1 MEADE
6 EEDKKGKEKE
16 NKVLLSLSFSL
27 PPPTF
32 PTFKRRYIKGG
43 SRHHSPHTHKKK
55 ALFDFLLWDLLSLLK
70 CLIGSINF

>member
-16 NKVLLSLSFSL
+16 NKVLLSLS

-43 SRHHSPHTHKKK
+43 SRHHSPHTHTKKK
-55 ALFDFLLWDLLSLLK
+55 LYLTSYFGT
-70 CLIGSINF
+70 C

>member
-16 NKVLLSLSFSL
+16 NKVLLSL
-27 PPPTF
+27 PPQPS
-32 PTFKRRYIKGG
+32 PHSKGEILKGG
-43 SRHHSPHTHKKK
+43 VGTTAPTHTHKKK

>member
-16 NKVLLSLSFSL
+16 NKVLLSLS

-32 PTFKRRYIKGG
+32 PTFKRRDIKGG
-43 SRHHSPHTHKKK
+43 SRHHSPHTHKKKK

>member
-16 NKVLLSLSFSL
+16 NKVPLS

-32 PTFKRRYIKGG
+32 PTFKRRDIKGG
-43 SRHHSPHTHKKK
+43 SRHHSTPQKKK
-55 ALFDFLLWDLLSLLK
+55 KKKSLFDFLLWDLLSLLK

>member
-16 NKVLLSLSFSL
+16 NKVLLSLS

-32 PTFKRRYIKGG
+32 PTFKRRDIKGG
-43 SRHHSPHTHKKK
+43 SRHHSPHTQKKK
-55 ALFDFLLWDLLSLLK
+55 KLYLTSYFGT
-70 CLIGSINF
+70 C

>member
-16 NKVLLSLSFSL
+16 NKVLLSLS

-32 PTFKRRYIKGG
+32 PTFKRRDIKGG
-43 SRHHSPHTHKKK
+43 SRHHSPHTHTKKK
-55 ALFDFLLWDLLSLLK
+55 SF
-70 CLIGSINF
+70 I

>member
-16 NKVLLSLSFSL
+16 NKVLLSLL

-32 PTFKRRYIKGG
+32 PTFKRRDIKGG
-43 SRHHSPHTHKKK
+43 SRHHSPHTHKKKK

>member
-16 NKVLLSLSFSL
+16 NKVLLSLSLS

-32 PTFKRRYIKGG
+32 PTFKRRDIKGG
-43 SRHHSPHTHKKK
+43 SRHHSPHTQKKK

>member
-16 NKVLLSLSFSL
+16 NKVLLSLL
-27 PPPTF
+27 PPQPS
-32 PTFKRRYIKGG
+32 PHSKGDILKGG
-43 SRHHSPHTHKKK
+43 VGTTAPTHTQKKK

>member
-16 NKVLLSLSFSL
+16 NKVLLSLL

-32 PTFKRRYIKGG
+32 PTFKRRDIKGG
-43 SRHHSPHTHKKK
+43 SRHHSPHTHTKKK
-55 ALFDFLLWDLLSLLK
+55 LYLTSYFGT
-70 CLIGSINF
+70 C